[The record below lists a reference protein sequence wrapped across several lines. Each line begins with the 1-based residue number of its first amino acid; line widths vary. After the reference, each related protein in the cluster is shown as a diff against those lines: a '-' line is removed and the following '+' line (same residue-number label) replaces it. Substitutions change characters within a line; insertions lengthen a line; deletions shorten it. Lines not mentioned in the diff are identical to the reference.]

1 MAKDKIYYET
11 CYVYEVLLIRVAT
24 STLNFGIGKCQQIRR
39 SSSFDGTMKDF
50 NHQVH
55 T

>member
-24 STLNFGIGKCQQIRR
+24 STLNPGKNGLVLGNGNK
-39 SSSFDGTMKDF
+39 SEDL
-50 NHQVH
+50 QVSMVP
-55 T
+55 